1 MLISQECVFPPI
13 LHGSISQF
21 DILLHGQLASHNAQS
36 ATEPGVR
43 GHTRSQSGRERRR
56 QRRRQRIKNEGM
68 WNGLFQDW
76 FSLLHWIKDNRNF
89 CYYYYYK

>member
-1 MLISQECVFPPI
+1 MFTLISRECVFPPI

-43 GHTRSQSGRERRR
+43 GHARSQSWERAKETEAEAAHQERGNVEWTISR
-56 QRRRQRIKNEGM
+56 LAFFTAPDQR
-68 WNGLFQDW
+68 
-76 FSLLHWIKDNRNF
+76 
-89 CYYYYYK
+89 